1 MTANEWRKIPGFDT
15 RYEVS
20 AAGELRSW
28 TARGGA
34 AHGGN
39 RWARAPRTV
48 RGGIGNHGYRQFGI
62 LTDEG
67 RFISIYV
74 HQLVLAAFVGP
85 PQDGQVT
92 RHLNGD
98 SSDNRLENLT
108 YGTPAENN
116 ADTMLHGRKPR
127 GETSGKSKIN
137 NAIALAIIERYSS
150 GESQMSIAKFYSIG
164 QTTVS
169 SVIRGETWSHV
180 TGIR

>member
-1 MTANEWRKIPGFDT
+1 MTIKEWRKIPGFDT

-20 AAGELRSW
+20 ADGELRSW

-39 RWARAPRTV
+39 KWAKAPRV
-48 RGGIGNHGYRQFGI
+48 VKGGIGNHGYRQFGI

-67 RFISIYV
+67 RFISIYM

-85 PQDGQVT
+85 APEGQVT

-98 SSDNRLENLT
+98 SSDNRLDNLA
-108 YGTPAENN
+108 YGTQAENI
-116 ADTMLHGRKPR
+116 ADTELHGRRPR
-127 GETSGKSKIN
+127 GETSGKSKIT

-150 GESQMSIAKFYSIG
+150 GESQMSIAKSYGMG
-164 QTTVS
+164 QSAIS

>member
-1 MTANEWRKIPGFDT
+1 MTTSEWRTIPGFDP

-20 AAGELRSW
+20 AVGVLRSW
-28 TARGGA
+28 AARGRPS
-34 AHGGN
+34 HGGN
-39 RWARAPRTV
+39 GWAKAPRIV
-48 RGGIGNHGYRQFGI
+48 KGGIGNHGYRQFGI

-67 RFISIYV
+67 RFISIYL

-85 PQDGQVT
+85 PLEGQVT

-98 SSDNRLENLT
+98 SSDGRLENLA

-116 ADTMLHGRKPR
+116 ADTDLHGRRPR
-127 GETSGKSKIN
+127 GETSGKSKIT

-150 GESQMSIAKFYSIG
+150 GESQMSIAKSYGMG
-164 QTTVS
+164 QSAIS